1 MIVINYYYY
10 SKYLKFDK
18 VGFML
23 QECLCIDLIIKYRNF
38 MVVKGLLIEHMN
50 CN

>member
-1 MIVINYYYY
+1 
-10 SKYLKFDK
+10 
-18 VGFML
+18 ML
-23 QECLCIDLIIKYRNF
+23 QECLCIDLLIIKYRNF